1 MSNRSLIIVPVD
13 SSQETEP
20 TVQYAV
26 SIAKERDADVHA
38 VQVVRRGGTLW
49 LAPENETSLR
59 ARLRALGQ
67 AAEREGVFV
76 RIVTLRGTPER
87 IIPAYAQLNA
97 ASLLVVA
104 RHYGSSRL
112 WRTSAIAS
120 RLSRTSPVPV
130 LVVPARLDAAAPL
143 SLNHVVAA
151 VNFTV
156 ASALALRAAA
166 DLSKRHGARLTLLH
180 AMTAP
185 EHMVFSGG
193 EAAHFVRGLPA
204 DAKVLSE
211 WLKRKAMALG
221 HRDAEPVVVTG
232 DAPLGIIET
241 ATSTAADL
249 IVMGVAP
256 RTRIDEV
263 VFGSTLRAVLRR
275 ATQPVLVL
283 PVVAGAYEW
292 IDGVPDDTARILS
305 IANGMTRR
313 AA

>member
-1 MSNRSLIIVPVD
+1 
-13 SSQETEP
+13 
-20 TVQYAV
+20 
-26 SIAKERDADVHA
+26 
-38 VQVVRRGGTLW
+38 
-49 LAPENETSLR
+49 
-59 ARLRALGQ
+59 
-67 AAEREGVFV
+67 
-76 RIVTLRGTPER
+76 
-87 IIPAYAQLNA
+87 
-97 ASLLVVA
+97 
-104 RHYGSSRL
+104 
-112 WRTSAIAS
+112 
-120 RLSRTSPVPV
+120 
-130 LVVPARLDAAAPL
+130 
-143 SLNHVVAA
+143 
-151 VNFTV
+151 
-156 ASALALRAAA
+156 
-166 DLSKRHGARLTLLH
+166 
-180 AMTAP
+180 
-185 EHMVFSGG
+185 
-193 EAAHFVRGLPA
+193 
-204 DAKVLSE
+204 
-211 WLKRKAMALG
+211 MALG